1 MLLISKQ
8 LKFKTKI
15 MDIANL
21 VLLKMSKDIT
31 FKPDLKFVK
40 LTLSIMM
47 KKESYTDALKFLEEK
62 KGYFETS
69 FEKQIQEAIIHYKA
83 GDTIS
88 ALNAYFKVLKPNS
101 TTAGFCD
108 LWPVY

>member
-21 VLLKMSKDIT
+21 VLLKMSKDIS

-47 KKESYTDALKFLEEK
+47 RKESYKEALKFLEEK
-62 KGYFETS
+62 KGFFETS
-69 FEKQIQEAIIHYKA
+69 LEKHEQEAIIHYKA
-83 GDTIS
+83 GDTIL
-88 ALNAYFKVLKPNS
+88 ALNSYFKVL
-101 TTAGFCD
+101 
-108 LWPVY
+108 